1 MAFSIR
7 LSEEERQ
14 LADSYAKLHSMSMG
28 EAFKRALFDKI
39 EEDYDITAEEPPGG
53 RVLEGTRLMKYRVE
67 TTPRFE
73 KEFRKLDRYTQR
85 MLKAWI
91 DKNLVDCA
99 DPRAHGKGLT
109 ANRSGQWRYR
119 IGDYRLLCLIED
131 EELVIL
137 ALTVGH
143 RREVDQN

>member
-1 MAFSIR
+1 
-7 LSEEERQ
+7 
-14 LADSYAKLHSMSMG
+14 
-28 EAFKRALFDKI
+28 
-39 EEDYDITAEEPPGG
+39 
-53 RVLEGTRLMKYRVE
+53 MKYRVE

-85 MLKAWI
+85 MLQAWI
-91 DKNLVDCA
+91 DKNLVDCV
-99 DPRAHGKGLT
+99 DPRAHGKDLT

-137 ALTVGH
+137 ALTVGY
-143 RREVDQN
+143 RREVYQN